1 MGIYSRPL
9 NILIWF
15 WFEELTFHESIQAFR
30 QQCEILKQLLG
41 FEHFWWLPDLY
52 FLYTISH
59 TNGFTHASMNS
70 LDIFSFR
77 VWLSFSKRLI
87 WIVFLGRRKH
97 IDDNAANQ
105 IIDQMTRRG
114 GANWLGSITWFILG
128 IRYRVQVIDLKH
140 CCTNCLNNNR
150 ITYQG
155 HFTSALN
162 DQYMVKD
169 I

>member
-1 MGIYSRPL
+1 MGISSRPL

-15 WFEELTFHESIQAFR
+15 WFEELTFHESIRAFR

-59 TNGFTHASMNS
+59 TNSFTHASMNS

-97 IDDNAANQ
+97 IDDNAANH

-114 GANWLGSITWFILG
+114 GGKLIRFDHLIHLGNTISCSSDRSETLLL
-128 IRYRVQVIDLKH
+128 YKL
-140 CCTNCLNNNR
+140 TE
-150 ITYQG
+150 
-155 HFTSALN
+155 
-162 DQYMVKD
+162 
-169 I
+169 